1 MAEHYKDN
9 PNVIAWQIDNEFGC
23 HGSTRCYCEHC
34 RKAFAK
40 WLEERYQTIEN
51 LNEKWG
57 SVFWSL
63 NYDSFDDI
71 ILPKYNSCEGTYGD
85 LWSHNPALDLEFRR
99 FSSDTW
105 VNYQKCRLIF

>member
-1 MAEHYKDN
+1 MYKRQEHYKDN

-57 SVFWSL
+57 SIFWSL

-85 LWSHNPALDLEFRR
+85 LWSHNPAPVSYTHLMNSKF
-99 FSSDTW
+99 FW
-105 VNYQKCRLIF
+105 NAVF